1 VFVSVFT
8 FENLNSSVSLD
19 DSQVRSL
26 CSSLLYGSS
35 LPAAASLAGEADA
48 LFVAAFVMF
57 GFARG
62 AASVPG
68 IRKKRI
74 PGRLWVYVS
83 LAMCVAG
90 LGLEVGAL
98 ALMIS

>member
-1 VFVSVFT
+1 VSVFT

-19 DSQVRSL
+19 DNQVRSL

-35 LPAAASLAGEADA
+35 LPAAASLAGGADV
-48 LFVAAFVMF
+48 LFVAAFVVF
-57 GFARG
+57 GVARG

-68 IRKKRI
+68 IRKKRV

-83 LAMCVAG
+83 LAMCAVG

-98 ALMIS
+98 VLMVS